1 MDKVREDA
9 QRSVLLS
16 CQVVLDFGLKHNN
29 LLCTT
34 TAKQPE
40 RTPTLGLIRDV
51 TPVLAALAAF
61 FLPLLRPEGARGCV
75 SSLYSSMGYG
85 NNKL

>member
-16 CQVVLDFGLKHNN
+16 CQVVLDFGLKHNK
-29 LLCTT
+29 LLGTT

-51 TPVLAALAAF
+51 TPVQAALADFSPTYSGRREHAV
-61 FLPLLRPEGARGCV
+61 A
-75 SSLYSSMGYG
+75 SKSLITT
-85 NNKL
+85 